1 MNKNYYDSFD
11 CEVQVEEYWDDWY
24 EYNYNLEELLEE
36 LEDQNKGPFG
46 KWLSRWFLRPE
57 SQVRV
62 LYGSLK
68 F

>member
-36 LEDQNKGPFG
+36 LED
-46 KWLSRWFLRPE
+46 
-57 SQVRV
+57 
-62 LYGSLK
+62 
-68 F
+68 